1 MEYEK
6 TIRLKNGSIC
16 HLRSA
21 TAQDGQAVMENF
33 NTTHAETDFLLS
45 YPEENS
51 FTAQEE
57 SAFLAR
63 KAESMNE
70 VELLAI
76 VDGRVAGTAVIE
88 SLGSKYKVRH
98 RAEFGISILREF
110 WNLGIGGA
118 LLDSCI
124 ECARAAA
131 GADGGGGQR
140 KRPRPVQKEGLH
152 RIRPESPGLPL
163 PPVRLPGA
171 GADAAGAVAAESWN
185 L

>member
-1 MEYEK
+1 MVFEK
-6 TIRLKNGSIC
+6 TILLKDGRAC
-16 HLRSA
+16 LLRSA

-57 SAFLAR
+57 SEFLAR

-76 VDGRVAGTAVIE
+76 VDGRVAGTAGIE

-98 RAEFGISILREF
+98 RAEFGISVLREF

-124 ECARAAA
+124 ECARAA
-131 GADGGGGQR
+131 GYRQL
-140 KRPRPVQKEGLH
+140 ELT
-152 RIRPESPGLPL
+152 
-163 PPVRLPGA
+163 
-171 GADAAGAVAAESWN
+171 AVADNETALALYRKKGFTEFGRNPLGFRSRQSGYQE
-185 L
+185 LVFMRLEL